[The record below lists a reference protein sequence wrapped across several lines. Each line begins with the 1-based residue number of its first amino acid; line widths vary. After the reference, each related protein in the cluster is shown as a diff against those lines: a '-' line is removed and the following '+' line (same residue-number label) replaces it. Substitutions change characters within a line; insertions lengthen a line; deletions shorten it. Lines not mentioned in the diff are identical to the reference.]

1 MELDREGGVLL
12 RKANAEVYRTNPFG
26 VLRLPPNATT
36 TEINRRVQEL
46 RIRGALQQTGSFP
59 KSTTDVQGRRTIVSQ
74 IWQRFMQECEETAL
88 DETYLRKIT
97 HRLQDPEERLAD
109 EFLWFWLIEE
119 KVEEKDRALE
129 ALWRGDVSH
138 AIALWREKIESPDDA
153 YSSIAYHNLALIYHL
168 LSLELEIHEEQTKLY
183 ELWKAYWYES
193 WQLWLK
199 VINDNNI
206 WNYLAKRAI
215 QLNDPRINR
224 EIITSFQK
232 TIILFLT
239 LINAKLALKAFQKNY
254 YSICEFHLKILNN
267 FVESEIKQLVLTYI
281 IDPIIEEIKI
291 LLQTAKQRA
300 QNSSPAEAAKW
311 LIENIYHHLD
321 VVSTIFPNHPQNQIL
336 RDEIALQIRAWA
348 NESIIPG
355 DVSSLEKAIPLLEKA
370 VELSGTESVRERL
383 NKELGEAKRALKVVP
398 ILERLGILI
407 KEAQSKIERVNEAEK
422 LLSKIEREGYIL
434 LGCYGFLDE
443 AEKLLNE
450 AEPLLRQLDQLFV
463 GASEQQIKDQ
473 FHDAVAMTAHA
484 LISGAIKAGNMN
496 FKRAKILLERA
507 AKLAMSNNVRLFLQS
522 ELKTL
527 NEILARQQQVW
538 TERASGFGC
547 LLVIGL
553 IILIG
558 AISDWWTNRRLETSK
573 TQIASYSSPKL
584 QPSTSKPSTISSKQ
598 QASKFSE
605 SNIKTRE
612 QWIKYLGLEKIAQKY
627 IQGNIKPEGD
637 LDSLLGDLTYEDS
650 TVYLDKEIL
659 GDLDRDGYK
668 EKIIIIRINAGGS
681 GIFVYLIV
689 LRNGKFVDVKSL
701 GDRVIINSVSI
712 KKRNIILDMLIH
724 GPNDPMAT
732 PTKKVI
738 FKYRL
743 INNRLVSEKD
753 IRKKILKG
761 KIDRLKNELEQGKER
776 LNQLVNYISNLDN
789 QINILKVQID
799 SLRSKIQII
808 EQVYS
813 LGFPN
818 EAELESYRALV
829 RQHNELVFQHNDL
842 VRRRNALAKEGRTLI
857 ESLRQKAMEHDQ
869 LANEYKALLQEE

>member
-46 RIRGALQQTGSFP
+46 RIRGALQQTSSFLQ
-59 KSTTDVQGRRTIVSQ
+59 STTDVQGRRTIASQ

-109 EFLWFWLIEE
+109 EFLWFWLI
-119 KVEEKDRALE
+119 EEKDRALE

-254 YSICEFHLKILNN
+254 YSICEFHLKILNT

-281 IDPIIEEIKI
+281 IDPVIEEIKI

-311 LIENIYHHLD
+311 LIENIYHHLN
-321 VVSTIFPNHPQNQIL
+321 VISTIFPNHPQNQIL

-407 KEAQSKIERVNEAEK
+407 KEAQSKIER
-422 LLSKIEREGYIL
+422 EGYIL
-434 LGCYGFLDE
+434 LGCYRFLDE

-450 AEPLLRQLDQLFV
+450 AEPLLRQLDQLSV

-473 FHDAVAMTAHA
+473 FHDAVAMTVHA
-484 LISGAIKAGNMN
+484 LISGAIKAGNMD

-538 TERASGFGC
+538 DAVIGTERASGCGC

-573 TQIASYSSPKL
+573 TQIASYSSLKM
-584 QPSTSKPSTISSKQ
+584 QPLASKPSTISSKQ
-598 QASKFSE
+598 QTSKFSE

-650 TVYLDKEIL
+650 AVYLDKEIL

-732 PTKKVI
+732 PTKRVI

-761 KIDRLKNELEQGKER
+761 KIDRLKTELEQGKER

-789 QINILKVQID
+789 QINTLKVQID

-829 RQHNELVFQHNDL
+829 RHHNELVLQHNDL
-842 VRRRNALAKEGRTLI
+842 VRRRNALAKEGLTLI
-857 ESLRQKAMEHDQ
+857 ESLRQKEMEHNQ
-869 LANEYKALLQEE
+869 LANEYNALLQEE

>member
-1 MELDREGGVLL
+1 MGFGNKGEALL
-12 RKANAEVYRTNPFG
+12 RRANLEVYRMNPFW
-26 VLRLPPNATT
+26 VLKLPPDATT

-46 RIRGALQQTGSFP
+46 RILSALQQAGSF
-59 KSTTDVQGRRTIVSQ
+59 SQTATIVQGRIITASQ
-74 IWQRFMQECEETAL
+74 IWQRFAKECEGAML
-88 DETYLRKIT
+88 DEACLQKII

-109 EFLWFWLIEE
+109 EFLWFWPM
-119 KVEEKDRALE
+119 EEKDKALE
-129 ALWRGDVSH
+129 ALLSGNIDQT
-138 AIALWREKIESPDDA
+138 ITLWQKKIESSEFFC
-153 YSSIAYHNLALIYHL
+153 SSIARHNLALIYHL
-168 LSLELEIHEEQTKLY
+168 LLLELEIHKDRIQKREK
-183 ELWKAYWYES
+183 WKAYWYKT
-193 WQLWLK
+193 WRLWLE
-199 VINDNNI
+199 VINDDGV
-206 WNYLAKRAI
+206 WSYLTRRAI
-215 QLNDPRINR
+215 QLNDPRVNQETVI
-224 EIITSFQK
+224 SFRQAS
-232 TIILFLT
+232 ILFFAF
-239 LINAKLALKAFQKNY
+239 INAKLLIEAFWKNDEDV
-254 YSICEFHLKILNN
+254 CEFHMEILNK
-267 FVESEIKQLVLTYI
+267 FVKNEFQQEALAHVINPIIDEIKT
-281 IDPIIEEIKI
+281 
-291 LLQTAKQRA
+291 LLQIARQKAT
-300 QNSSPAEAAKW
+300 NLSTMEAAKW
-311 LIENIYHHLD
+311 LIENVLHLLNAI
-321 VVSTIFPNHPQNQIL
+321 SKIFPDHPQNQIL
-336 RDEIALQIRAWA
+336 RDEIALQIREWVS
-348 NESIIPG
+348 ESIISEN
-355 DVSSLEKAIPLLEKA
+355 VSSLEKAILLLEKA

-383 NKELGEAKRALKVVP
+383 SKELGEAKRALKVVP

-407 KEAQSKIERVNEAEK
+407 KEAQSKIERGGYG
-422 LLSKIEREGYIL
+422 LLN
-434 LGCYGFLDE
+434 E

-473 FHDAVAMTAHA
+473 FHDAVAMTVHA

-538 TERASGFGC
+538 TERASGCGC

-573 TQIASYSSPKL
+573 TQIASYSSLKM

-598 QASKFSE
+598 QVSKFSE

-712 KKRNIILDMLIH
+712 KNRNIILDMLIH
-724 GPNDPMAT
+724 GPNDPMTT
-732 PTKKVI
+732 PTEKVI

-761 KIDRLKNELEQGKER
+761 KIDRLKTELEQGKGR

-829 RQHNELVFQHNDL
+829 RQHNELVLQHNDL
-842 VRRRNALAKEGRTLI
+842 VRRRNALAKEGLTLI
-857 ESLRQKAMEHDQ
+857 ESLRQKEMEHNQ
-869 LANEYKALLQEE
+869 LANEYNALLQEE

>member
-1 MELDREGGVLL
+1 MELDKEGGVLL
-12 RKANAEVYRTNPFG
+12 RKANAEVYRTNPFR

-46 RIRGALQQTGSFP
+46 RILGALQQTGSFP
-59 KSTTDVQGRRTIVSQ
+59 KSTTDVQGRRTIASQ

-109 EFLWFWLIEE
+109 EFLWFWPI
-119 KVEEKDRALE
+119 EEKDRALE
-129 ALWRGDVSH
+129 ALWCGDISH

-153 YSSIAYHNLALIYHL
+153 YSSTAYHNLALIYHL

-199 VINDNNI
+199 VISDNNI
-206 WNYLAKRAI
+206 WNYLVKRAT

-254 YSICEFHLKILNN
+254 YSICEFHLKILNT
-267 FVESEIKQLVLTYI
+267 FVEGEIKQLVLIYI
-281 IDPIIEEIKI
+281 IDPIIDEIKI

-407 KEAQSKIERVNEAEK
+407 KEAQSKIERGGYG
-422 LLSKIEREGYIL
+422 LLN
-434 LGCYGFLDE
+434 E

-473 FHDAVAMTAHA
+473 FHDAVAMTVHA

-538 TERASGFGC
+538 TERASGCGC

-573 TQIASYSSPKL
+573 TQIASYSSLKV

-598 QASKFSE
+598 QVSKFSE

-712 KKRNIILDMLIH
+712 KNRNIILDMLIH

-732 PTKKVI
+732 PTEKVI

-761 KIDRLKNELEQGKER
+761 KIDRLKTELEQGKER

-869 LANEYKALLQEE
+869 LANEYNALLQEE